1 MAEDEEKKEV
11 KMDSEAMKVE
21 MDRRKKAAEEEKKV
35 ADAKKAERQKV
46 INERV
51 GEPRNLDGLDNKVL
65 TEIMNQYY
73 TRVYDCESNKYELE
87 RKVQV
92 NTHEIHELKKQVMD
106 LRGKFIK
113 PKLRKVSMEFDDL
126 SASKEQV

>member
-1 MAEDEEKKEV
+1 MAEDEGKKEV